1 MTRDITFKT
10 LEVRV
15 EYTYFPAEPP
25 YKYDGDLAGNPG
37 KDDKVEISSV
47 QIRIYKNTRKCITS
61 FFEETGL
68 IYALEEQ
75 LLKEIHEEND

>member
-1 MTRDITFKT
+1 MTRDIIFKT
-10 LEVRV
+10 LEVCV

-37 KDDKVEISSV
+37 SDAKVDISSIS
-47 QIRIYKNTRKCITS
+47 IRNRVMTISLTS

-68 IYALEEQ
+68 IYQLEEQ
-75 LLKEIHEEND
+75 LIKEIQAEND

>member
-1 MTRDITFKT
+1 MKRDITFKT

-15 EYTYFPAEPP
+15 EYTYFPVEPP
-25 YKYDGDLAGNPG
+25 YKYDADLAGNPG
-37 KDDKVEISSV
+37 TDDKVDISSIS
-47 QIRIYKNTRKCITS
+47 IRNRVMTIPLTS

-75 LLKEIHEEND
+75 LLKEIREEND

>member
-1 MTRDITFKT
+1 MTRDIIFKT
-10 LEVRV
+10 LEVCV

-37 KDDKVEISSV
+37 TDAKVDISS
-47 QIRIYKNTRKCITS
+47 IYIPMADNRVILTS

>member
-1 MTRDITFKT
+1 MTRDIIFKT
-10 LEVRV
+10 LEVCV

-37 KDDKVEISSV
+37 TDAKVDISS
-47 QIRIYKNTRKCITS
+47 IYLRLLNITIGLTS

-68 IYALEEQ
+68 IYQLEEQ
-75 LLKEIHEEND
+75 LIKEIQAEND